1 MSQETINLIV
11 TILSGLISGM
21 VPILLA
27 WSKIKQKLT
36 IIAEKTSNLESHRER
51 HEKRIDDV
59 KKMVIDNKDLV
70 TDFKNEI
77 KDALHDFKIDIIKE
91 INKTK

>member
-1 MSQETINLIV
+1 MSQEAINLII
-11 TILSGLISGM
+11 TILSGLVSGM
-21 VPILLA
+21 VPILVA

-36 IIAEKTSNLESHRER
+36 VVEVKTKQLEDHRER

-70 TDFKNEI
+70 QSFKDEI
-77 KDALHDFKIDIIKE
+77 KDALNDFKIDIIKT
-91 INKTK
+91 IKDTK